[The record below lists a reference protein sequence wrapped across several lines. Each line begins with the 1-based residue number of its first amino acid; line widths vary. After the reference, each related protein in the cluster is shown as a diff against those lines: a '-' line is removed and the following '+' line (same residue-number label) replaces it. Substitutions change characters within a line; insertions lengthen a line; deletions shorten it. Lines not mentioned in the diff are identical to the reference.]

1 MADAHRGEVALSTR
15 TDINV
20 AEWVDRAR
28 SLAPLVEQRRDAA
41 EDARHMPLD
50 LADAMRERGLF
61 ALWTPAALGGP
72 EMTIEGVVRV
82 MEELGR
88 LDGSVSWNSMISTNH
103 SVLWS
108 YLKPEVA
115 AECLQ
120 GGRNVIA
127 GTIAGGGTVEAPGG
141 GEAIPVPGGYRIS
154 GRWAFASGC
163 HHADW
168 MIGNGRI
175 LENGDYRR
183 GPQGNV
189 ALFSFIMQPSEVEI
203 LDTWYT
209 TGMKGTGSHD
219 IEATDVF
226 VPAERVFPTL
236 GASAHHPSPLYRVMI
251 AVPWCASI
259 AGVALGIGRDAID
272 TFLDIARNKGANMM
286 SRVPLSERETAHKIV
301 GECEGRLRSARSFLL
316 ETSRQVDEYIARG
329 EDIPNEVGALQRC
342 AAANASLAAAD
353 VTIAMFRLAGS
364 TSFYAS
370 SRLDRCFRDVNTLTQ
385 HAVGGLAG
393 ATVSGRYWMGGPLT
407 PI

>member
-1 MADAHRGEVALSTR
+1 MRTRSAVDVGEWL
-15 TDINV
+15 
-20 AEWVDRAR
+20 ERAR
-28 SLAPLVEQRRDAA
+28 SLAPLVEQHRDEA
-41 EDARHMPLD
+41 EDARHMPLS

-61 ALWTPAALGGP
+61 ALWTPSSLGGP
-72 EMTIEGVVRV
+72 ELPIEAVVMV

-108 YLKPEVA
+108 YLAPEVA
-115 AECLQ
+115 AACLE

-127 GTIAGGGTVEAPGG
+127 GTIAGGGTVDAPGG

-154 GRWAFASGC
+154 GRWAFASGS

-183 GPQGNV
+183 APQGNV

-203 LDTWYT
+203 LDNWYT

-236 GASAHHPSPLYRVMI
+236 GARAYQASPLYRAMI
-251 AVPWCASI
+251 AIPWCASI

-272 TFLDIARNKGANMM
+272 TFLDIARTKSANMM
-286 SRVPLSERETAHKIV
+286 SRVSLAERETAHKTV

-316 ETSRQVDEYIARG
+316 ETSRQVDDYIARG
-329 EDIPNEVGALQRC
+329 EDIPNDVGALQRC
-342 AAANASLAAAD
+342 AAANASRAAAD
-353 VTIAMFRLAGS
+353 VTIEMFRLAGS
-364 TSFYAS
+364 TSFYAT

-385 HAVGGLAG
+385 HAVGGLSG
-393 ATVSGRYWMGGPLT
+393 ATVAGRFWMGGPLT

>member
-1 MADAHRGEVALSTR
+1 MTTTATEIEAWTE
-15 TDINV
+15 
-20 AEWVDRAR
+20 RAR
-28 SLAPLVEQRRDAA
+28 SLGPLVEQYRDAA
-41 EDARHMPLD
+41 EAARHMPLP

-61 ALWTPAALGGP
+61 ALWQPASLGGT
-72 EMTIEGVVRV
+72 EMSIEGVVRV

-108 YLKPEVA
+108 LLEPSVA
-115 AECLQ
+115 AEMLE

-141 GEAIPVPGGYRIS
+141 GEAIPVPGGFKLS
-154 GRWAFASGC
+154 GRWAFASGS

-175 LENGDYRR
+175 LENGDFRR

-189 ALFSFIMQPSEVEI
+189 ALFSFLMPPSEVTI
-203 LDTWYT
+203 LDNWYT
-209 TGMKGTGSHD
+209 TGMRGTGSHD

-236 GASAHHPSPLYRVMI
+236 GAKPHHASPLYRSMI
-251 AVPWCASI
+251 STPWCASI

-272 TFLDIARNKGANMM
+272 TFLEIGRTKGANMM
-286 SRVPLSERETAHKIV
+286 SRVSLADRETAHKTV
-301 GECEGRLRSARSFLL
+301 GECEGRLRAARSFLL
-316 ETSRQVDEYIARG
+316 ESSRAIDHYITHG
-329 EDIPNEVGALQRC
+329 EDIPNDAAAVQRC
-342 AAANASLAAAD
+342 AAANASLASAD

-364 TSFYAS
+364 TSFYAD

-393 ATVSGRYWMGGPLT
+393 ATVAGRYWMGGPLT

>member
-1 MADAHRGEVALSTR
+1 MTTTAT
-15 TDINV
+15 NV
-20 AEWVDRAR
+20 EEWVERAR
-28 SLAPLVEQRRDAA
+28 SLGPVVEQHRDDA
-41 EDARHMPLD
+41 EAQRHMGQE
-50 LADAMRERGLF
+50 LAAAMRERGLF
-61 ALWTPAALGGP
+61 ALWQPASLGGP
-72 EMTIEGVVRV
+72 ELSIEAVVRV

-108 YLKPEVA
+108 LLQPDVA
-115 AECLQ
+115 KAMLE

-127 GTIAGGGTVEAPGG
+127 GTIAGGGTVDAPGG
-141 GEAIPVPGGYRIS
+141 GEAIPVPGGYRLS

-175 LENGDYRR
+175 LENGDFRR
-183 GPQGNV
+183 APGGNV
-189 ALFSFIMQPSEVEI
+189 ALFSFLMQPSEVTI
-203 LDTWYT
+203 LDNWYT
-209 TGMKGTGSHD
+209 TGMRGTGSHD

-236 GASAHHPSPLYRVMI
+236 GARPQHSSPLYRVMI
-251 AVPWCASI
+251 SVPWCASI

-272 TFLDIARNKGANMM
+272 TFLEIGRTKSANMM
-286 SRVPLSERETAHKIV
+286 SRVSLADRETAHKAV

-316 ETSRQVDEYIARG
+316 ESSRQVDEYVARG
-329 EDIPNEVGALQRC
+329 EDIPNDVAAVQRC

-364 TSFYAS
+364 TSFYAT

-393 ATVSGRYWMGGPLT
+393 ATVAGRYWMGGPLT

>member
-1 MADAHRGEVALSTR
+1 MSNAAAVDVS
-15 TDINV
+15 
-20 AEWVDRAR
+20 EWIERAR
-28 SLAPLVEQRRDAA
+28 SLGPLVEKYRDEA
-41 EDARHMPLD
+41 ENGRHMPLP
-50 LADAMRERGLF
+50 LADAMRECGLF
-61 ALWTPAALGGP
+61 ALWTPASLGGP
-72 EMTIEGVVRV
+72 ELTVEAVVRV

-108 YLKPEVA
+108 LLAPEVA
-115 AECLQ
+115 SAMLE

-127 GTIAGGGTVEAPGG
+127 GTIAGGGTVDAPGG
-141 GEAIPVPGGYRIS
+141 GEAIPVPGGYRLS
-154 GRWAFASGC
+154 GRWAFASGS

-175 LENGDYRR
+175 LDNGDFRR
-183 GPQGNV
+183 APQGNV
-189 ALFSFIMQPSEVEI
+189 ALFSFLMQPAEVTI
-203 LDTWYT
+203 LDNWYT
-209 TGMKGTGSHD
+209 TGMRGTGSHD

-236 GASAHHPSPLYRVMI
+236 GAKPYHASPLYRVMI
-251 AVPWCASI
+251 SVPWCASI

-272 TFLDIARNKGANMM
+272 TFLEIARTKSANMM
-286 SRVPLSERETAHKIV
+286 SRVSLAERETAHKAV
-301 GECEGRLRSARSFLL
+301 GECEGRLRAARSFLL
-316 ETSRQVDEYIARG
+316 ESSRQVDEYIARG
-329 EDIPNEVGALQRC
+329 EDIPNDVGALQRC

-364 TSFYAS
+364 TSFYAD

-393 ATVSGRYWMGGPLT
+393 ATVAGRYWMGGPLT

>member
-1 MADAHRGEVALSTR
+1 
-15 TDINV
+15 
-20 AEWVDRAR
+20 
-28 SLAPLVEQRRDAA
+28 
-41 EDARHMPLD
+41 
-50 LADAMRERGLF
+50 MRERGLF
-61 ALWTPAALGGP
+61 ALWTPASLGGP
-72 EMTIEGVVRV
+72 ELSVEGVVRV

-108 YLKPEVA
+108 LLAPDVA
-115 AECLQ
+115 ASMLE

-141 GEAIPVPGGYRIS
+141 GEAIPVAGGYKLS
-154 GRWAFASGC
+154 GRWAFASGS

-175 LENGDYRR
+175 LESGDFRR

-189 ALFSFIMQPSEVEI
+189 ALFSFLMQPAEVTI
-203 LDTWYT
+203 LDNWYT
-209 TGMKGTGSHD
+209 TGMRGTGSHD

-236 GASAHHPSPLYRVMI
+236 GAKPHHASPLYRAMI
-251 AVPWCASI
+251 SIPWCASI

-272 TFLDIARNKGANMM
+272 TFLEIGRTKSANMM
-286 SRVPLSERETAHKIV
+286 SKVSLADRETAHKAV
-301 GECEGRLRSARSFLL
+301 GECEGRLRAARSFLL
-316 ETSRQVDEYIARG
+316 ESSRQVDEYIARG

-353 VTIAMFRLAGS
+353 VTITMFRMAGS
-364 TSFYAS
+364 TSFYAD

-393 ATVSGRYWMGGPLT
+393 ATVAGRYWMGGPLT

>member
-1 MADAHRGEVALSTR
+1 VNKTAAIEV
-15 TDINV
+15 D
-20 AEWVDRAR
+20 EWLERAR
-28 SLAPLVEQRRDAA
+28 SLSPLVEKYRDVA
-41 EDARHMPLD
+41 EDERHMGPE
-50 LADAMRERGLF
+50 LAAAMRESGLF
-61 ALWTPAALGGP
+61 SLWTPASLGGP
-72 EMTIEGVVRV
+72 ELTVEGVVRV

-108 YLKPEVA
+108 LLAPEVA
-115 AECLQ
+115 KSMLE

-141 GEAIPVPGGYRIS
+141 GEAIPVPGGYKLS

-175 LENGDYRR
+175 LENGDFRR

-189 ALFSFIMQPSEVEI
+189 ALFSFLMQPSEVTI
-203 LDTWYT
+203 LDNWYT
-209 TGMKGTGSHD
+209 TGMRGTGSHD

-236 GASAHHPSPLYRVMI
+236 GAKPHHASPLYRVVI
-251 AVPWCASI
+251 SIPWCASI

-272 TFLDIARNKGANMM
+272 TFLEIARTKSANMM
-286 SRVPLSERETAHKIV
+286 SRVNLSDRETAHKTV
-301 GECEGRLRSARSFLL
+301 GECEGRLRAARAFLL

-329 EDIPNEVGALQRC
+329 EDIPNDAGALQRC

-364 TSFYAS
+364 TSFYAI

-393 ATVSGRYWMGGPLT
+393 ATVSGRYWLGGPLT

>member
-1 MADAHRGEVALSTR
+1 LDTR
-15 TDINV
+15 SVVDV
-20 AEWVDRAR
+20 AEWLERAR
-28 SLAPLVEQRRDAA
+28 SLAPLVEQWRDTA
-41 EDARHMPLD
+41 EYDRHMPLT
-50 LADAMRERGLF
+50 LAGAMRERGLF
-61 ALWTPAALGGP
+61 ALWTPASLGGP
-72 EMTIEGVVRV
+72 ELSIEAVVLV

-108 YLKPEVA
+108 YLAPDVA
-115 AECLQ
+115 AACLE
-120 GGRNVIA
+120 GGRHVIA

-183 GPQGNV
+183 APQGNV
-189 ALFSFIMQPSEVEI
+189 ALFSFIMHPAEVKI

-226 VPAERVFPTL
+226 VPAGRVFPTL
-236 GASAHHPSPLYRVMI
+236 GAKAYQPSPLYRTMI
-251 AVPWCASI
+251 STPWCASI

-272 TFLDIARNKGANMM
+272 TFLEIGRTKSANMM
-286 SRVPLSERETAHKIV
+286 SKVSLAERETAHKTV

-316 ETSRQVDEYIARG
+316 ETSRLVDDCIARG
-329 EDIPNEVGALQRC
+329 EDIPNDVGALQRC

-364 TSFYAS
+364 TSFYAT

-393 ATVSGRYWMGGPLT
+393 ATVAGRYWMGGPLT